1 MREIGMADS
10 GTTSNRDYSSPT
22 IDEDDPL
29 MELSRIIGLEP
40 RRESVSRYAP
50 APRGDARN

>member
-1 MREIGMADS
+1 MADS
-10 GTTSNRDYSSPT
+10 GTIDKQGFSSPQ

-40 RRESVSRYAP
+40 RRESVSQIFAFAASRAAP
-50 APRGDARN
+50 